1 MSFSHTEKRLREV
14 APVSFTANG
23 TALGVATLTTTCD
36 FKVKQRVTISATGE
50 QSLVYEVKRVISL
63 TELIVGPV
71 KTPIQTYS
79 DISQFTLAKAPSISA
94 QEQIRPNIPE
104 QEIERLTYEEEP
116 TIARRSVL
124 VDKVGQKIDMENPL
138 PVQLSNGSI
147 EIGTVNAE
155 LEVQLSHQDNVPD
168 AGDVAD
174 SVQVGDG
181 TEILAINPD
190 GSINVN
196 VSLNPSS
203 GVYLN
208 IFDTASSVASA
219 ASAVI
224 TTYTV
229 PVGKT
234 AFLTRVEYSGSNMA
248 IYEVDINATIEAK
261 KRTYFGGDFAG
272 AFEFSSSGGSG
283 FPLVAGD
290 VIKLSVT
297 NIRPSVGDFEGRIQI
312 IEI

>member
-71 KTPIQTYS
+71 KTLIQTYS

-124 VDKVGQKIDMENPL
+124 VDKVGQKIDADNPL
-138 PVQLSNGSI
+138 PVDIQKTDIDFN
-147 EIGTVNAE
+147 
-155 LEVQLSHQDNVPD
+155 LEVQLRHKDNVPKPGDIHD
-168 AGDVAD
+168 AVRI
-174 SVQVGDG
+174 GDG
-181 TEILAINPD
+181 IDQLEISQTYTTADDGTKNTDGSPEVPK
-190 GSINVN
+190 GSINVYGQGYSDN
-196 VSLNPSS
+196 TRTKNKLMCSHDLSKSLTWAEID
-203 GVYLN
+203 GVRR
-208 IFDTASSVASA
+208 
-219 ASAVI
+219 I
-224 TTYTV
+224 T
-229 PVGKT
+229 
-234 AFLTRVEYSGSNMA
+234 E
-248 IYEVDINATIEAK
+248 I
-261 KRTYFGGDFAG
+261 
-272 AFEFSSSGGSG
+272 EFSSASLDSNLSATHKITRT
-283 FPLVAGD
+283 FVYQVAD
-290 VIKLSVT
+290 PFDLTSVT
-297 NIRPSVGDFEGRIQI
+297 DVLTVV
-312 IEI
+312 